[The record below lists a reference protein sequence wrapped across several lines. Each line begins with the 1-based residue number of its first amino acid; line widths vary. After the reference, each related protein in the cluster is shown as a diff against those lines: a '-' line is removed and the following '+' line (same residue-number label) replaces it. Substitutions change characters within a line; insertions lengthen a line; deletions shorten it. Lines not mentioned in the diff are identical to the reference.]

1 MAKRYFTDETFDF
14 LSALAAN
21 NHRDWFEE
29 HKQRYEE
36 TVRTPALRII
46 GDIAVDLAT
55 ISPNF
60 LAIPTKVGGS
70 LMRVYRDTRFTHDK
84 RPYKTNIGIHFR
96 HEAGKD
102 IHAPGF
108 YVHIAPDQCF
118 VGVGIWRPDTQTLTK
133 IRDAIVTDGD
143 AWLAARDE
151 RSFTQR
157 YRLDGDRL
165 KRPPRD
171 YPKDHPLIEDL
182 KWKDFIAIADLRRRD
197 VTGTKLL
204 PRVVEDFR
212 TGDPLMR
219 FLCDAVGVTY

>member
-14 LSALAAN
+14 LSTLAAN
-21 NHRDWFEE
+21 NHRGWFEE
-29 HKQRYEE
+29 HKERYEE
-36 TVRTPALRII
+36 TVRTPALRFID
-46 GDIAVDLAT
+46 DIAVDLAT

-60 LAIPTKVGGS
+60 LAIPRKVGGS
-70 LMRVYRDTRFTHDK
+70 LMRVYRDTRFSRDK

-143 AWLAARDE
+143 AWLAARDD

-157 YRLDGDRL
+157 FSLDGNRL

-197 VTGTKLL
+197 VTGTRLL
-204 PRVVEDFR
+204 PQVVEDFR

-219 FLCDAVGVTY
+219 FLCEAVGVSY